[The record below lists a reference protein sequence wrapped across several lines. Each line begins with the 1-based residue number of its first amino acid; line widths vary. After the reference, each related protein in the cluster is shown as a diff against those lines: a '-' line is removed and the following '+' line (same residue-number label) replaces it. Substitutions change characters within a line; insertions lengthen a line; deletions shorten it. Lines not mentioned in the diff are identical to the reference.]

1 MKASKNPSE
10 KAIDAANQ
18 LHGSAMRLLRLMR
31 DSRSGEG
38 PGMAKLSVLGH
49 LYRNGTTTPT
59 ALAAYLRIQPQSL
72 TRLLAD
78 LQQRNLITRRP
89 DEADRRQS
97 LLEITA
103 AGSKLLTE
111 AVRDQRTELA
121 RAIDAELTPAEQ
133 ELLRIAA
140 GLIDRLAAASG
151 PKAAASG

>member
-1 MKASKNPSE
+1 MKAAKNPSE
-10 KAIDAANQ
+10 TANDTASQ
-18 LHGSAMRLLRLMR
+18 LHRSALRLLRLMR
-31 DSRSGEG
+31 DTRSGEG
-38 PGMAKLSVLGH
+38 LGMSKLSVLGH

-78 LQQRNLITRRP
+78 LQQNNLITRRP
-89 DEADRRQS
+89 DDADRRQS

-103 AGSKLLTE
+103 AGSKLLIE

-121 RAIDAELTPAEQ
+121 RTIAAELTPAEQ

-140 GLIDRLAAASG
+140 GLMDRLAAATGAQS
-151 PKAAASG
+151 AASG